1 MEEKVN
7 LISAKDAAHRLNIS
21 RGMLS
26 RLVSSGRLGVY
37 RIGDR
42 TLFDEQILE
51 EFKAA
56 VFEPPCD
63 NARALAA

>member
-26 RLVSSGRLGVY
+26 RLVNAGRLGVY

-42 TLFDEQILE
+42 TLFDEKILE

-56 VFEPPCD
+56 VFEPPC
-63 NARALAA
+63 RSISKVAA

>member
-1 MEEKVN
+1 MEEKIN
-7 LISAKDAAHRLNIS
+7 LISAKDAARRLNIS

-26 RLVSSGRLGVY
+26 RLIKAGRLGVY

-42 TLFDEQILE
+42 TLFDEKILE
-51 EFKAA
+51 EFKQA

-63 NARALAA
+63 NERALAA

>member
-7 LISAKDAAHRLNIS
+7 LISAKDAAQRLNIS

-26 RLVSSGRLGVY
+26 RLIKSGRLGVY

-42 TLFDEQILE
+42 TLFDEKILE
-51 EFKAA
+51 EFRAA
-56 VFEPPCD
+56 VFQPPCL
-63 NARALAA
+63 NASAIAA